1 MLVPADFNSSLAYSN
16 RLRKKKKKIS
26 GYTPISPRETIS
38 SLEMGNKMET
48 SQQNN
53 FKLDFQKSIAHKLSE
68 EEKEKKKKDKF
79 KLKNNTLSKK
89 KTAQSVPT
97 I

>member
-1 MLVPADFNSSLAYSN
+1 
-16 RLRKKKKKIS
+16 
-26 GYTPISPRETIS
+26 
-38 SLEMGNKMET
+38 MET

-68 EEKEKKKKDKF
+68 EEKERKKKKDKF

>member
-1 MLVPADFNSSLAYSN
+1 
-16 RLRKKKKKIS
+16 
-26 GYTPISPRETIS
+26 
-38 SLEMGNKMET
+38 MET

-89 KTAQSVPT
+89 KKQHNQFQQFKLKNRLNFHKSYKKESRNALFSLTDLSCAF
-97 I
+97 IYRFCA